1 MTQLRRPL
9 VDWPDLPGRPCSV
22 AAALSLLGEKWSLLA
37 IREISYGNH
46 RFVEIAR
53 NTGAPRDRLAA
64 RLRKLEQAGIVSR
77 HRYLDSPERY
87 EYRLTEAGTALI
99 PVLHALL
106 TWGDEWLAETPPV
119 TFEHSCGHPLHQVA
133 VCREC
138 GQEVRRQDVR
148 LHVNT
153 PGWDRRGPLPERES
167 EHEREPG
174 HEREPEPEPE
184 PQEEPEREPEA
195 WIHTGL
201 ASRT

>member
-1 MTQLRRPL
+1 MNTVCQHGVVIEPRRPL

-64 RLRKLEQAGIVSR
+64 RLRKLEQAGVVSR

-106 TWGDEWLAETPPV
+106 SWGDEWLAETPPV
-119 TFEHSCGHPLHQVA
+119 TFEHSCGHPLHPVTL
-133 VCREC
+133 CRDC

-148 LHVNT
+148 LRVNT
-153 PGWDRRGPLPERES
+153 PDWDRRGPLAAQEAQEAQKAKPETET
-167 EHEREPG
+167 ETQ
-174 HEREPEPEPE
+174 PE
-184 PQEEPEREPEA
+184 
-195 WIHTGL
+195 TV
-201 ASRT
+201 